1 MVLSAY
7 KISIRFKSL
16 NYVVP
21 GEFKTT
27 CTNPEKYQF
36 QLYSKFGLW
45 AHIEPT
51 LQPILMVELHKLL
64 LLPKRKCI
72 IIDLLRSYLNKEG

>member
-21 GEFKTT
+21 REFKTS
-27 CTNPEKYQF
+27 CPNPERCQF

-51 LQPILMVELHKLL
+51 LQPGLTLELHKLL
-64 LLPKRKCI
+64 LLHKMQI
-72 IIDLLRSYLNKEG
+72 LSQHNL